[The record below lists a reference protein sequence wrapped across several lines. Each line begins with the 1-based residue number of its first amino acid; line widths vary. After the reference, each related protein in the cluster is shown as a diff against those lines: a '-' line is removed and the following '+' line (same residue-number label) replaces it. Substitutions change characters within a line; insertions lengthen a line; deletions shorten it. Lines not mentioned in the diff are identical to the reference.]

1 MKTLPLVVTLSC
13 GLLFAG
19 CNGRTTSIAN
29 EELRAENER
38 LTAELT
44 ASTQENG
51 IVVTQRDEARLENQR
66 LREQIQGISKQLA
79 GLDLSGGMLTLS
91 EGGDHI
97 SVSQDLAFSK
107 GSDALND
114 KAKAAIH
121 DLARQLKG
129 ANYADTSIIV
139 VGHTDTTPV
148 VKAATKAKFG
158 DNFGLSAMRS
168 AAVVREL
175 VKAGI
180 DGKRVRGAFRGE
192 HAPAKSGTSAASKK
206 ANRRVDI
213 FLHVAN

>member
-1 MKTLPLVVTLSC
+1 MKTLPLVVTLGC
-13 GLLFAG
+13 GILLAS

-44 ASTQENG
+44 AATQENS
-51 IVVTQRDEARLENQR
+51 IIAKQRDEARMENQR
-66 LREQIQGISKQLA
+66 LKEQIRGISKQLA
-79 GLDLSGGMLTLS
+79 GLNLGYGLSF
-91 EGGDHI
+91 GDGHI

-107 GSDALND
+107 GSDALNER
-114 KAKAAIH
+114 AKAAIH

-129 ANYADTSIIV
+129 ADYADTHIIV

-148 VKAATKAKFG
+148 VKPTTREKFG

-168 AAVVREL
+168 ASVVREL

-180 DGKRVRGAFRGE
+180 SGKRVRGAFRGE
-192 HAPAKSGTSAASKK
+192 HSPAKSNTTADGKK
-206 ANRRVDI
+206 ANRRVEI
-213 FLHVAN
+213 FLHVAEK